1 MKNQNKVYGFQ
12 SVRET
17 LAAGKKIEVLYTARK
32 KNRATDNLI
41 SNAQKAGARIESR
54 NKDELTK
61 LAGSDRHQGVV
72 AFLESGSDAK
82 LVSVDDIVQFAES
95 LSEDPLVLVLDQ
107 IQDPHNLGALL
118 RTAYALGFHG
128 AIIPDRRA
136 CQVTP
141 TVVKVSAGAAM
152 HLRIARVTNI
162 KRALEELK
170 DRGVWC
176 AAAVMNGEVAAKVN
190 LGGPLALV
198 VGSEG
203 DGVRRTVAETCDYLI
218 SVPMSANFDSLNA
231 SVAGGILMY
240 ETLRQRM

>member
-1 MKNQNKVYGFQ
+1 MKNTNKVYGFQ
-12 SVRET
+12 SVREA
-17 LAAGKKIEVLYTARK
+17 LAAGNKIEVLYTARK
-32 KNRATDNLI
+32 RNRSTDTLI
-41 SNAQKAGARIESR
+41 TAAQKAGARVESR
-54 NKDELTK
+54 NRDELTK
-61 LAGSDRHQGVV
+61 LAGTDRHQGVV
-72 AFLESGSDAK
+72 AFLESSGDAR
-82 LVSVDDIVQFAES
+82 LVSVEDLVQFADT
-95 LSEDPLVLVLDQ
+95 LNEDPLILVLDQ

-141 TVVKVSAGAAM
+141 AVVKVSAGAAI

-162 KRALEELK
+162 KRALEKLK

-190 LGGPLALV
+190 LRGPLALV

-203 DGVRRTVAETCDYLI
+203 DGVRRTVAETCDYLV

>member
-12 SVRET
+12 SVREA
-17 LAAGKKIEVLYTARK
+17 LAAGNKIEVLYTARK
-32 KNRATDNLI
+32 RNKATESLI
-41 SNAQKAGARIESR
+41 ANAQKAGARVENRSR
-54 NKDELTK
+54 DELTK

-72 AFLESGSDAK
+72 ALLEAGSEAK
-82 LVSVDDIVQFAES
+82 FCGVEEIVQFAKS
-95 LSEDPLVLVLDQ
+95 LDQEPLVIVLDQ

-128 AIIPDRRA
+128 AVIPDRRA

-141 TVVKVSAGAAM
+141 TVIKVSAGAAM

-162 KRALEELK
+162 KRALEQLK

-176 AAAVMNGEVAAKVN
+176 AAAVMEGEVASEVN
-190 LGGPLALV
+190 LQGPLALV

-203 DGVRRTVAETCDYLI
+203 DGVRRTVAEACDYLI
-218 SVPMSANFDSLNA
+218 RVPMSVNFDSLNA

-240 ETLRQRM
+240 EALRQRM